1 MFDPVSAV
9 TGFAAGIVLG
19 LIVLYVRT
27 NASYQNGIRE
37 GEADRIR
44 LEERLAQQE
53 ARMQETNKQLSDT
66 FQQLSHGALEKNNES
81 FLRLA
86 KTVLDRYQ
94 QGARDDLSSRQQAI
108 EQMTKPIRERL
119 EKFDSKL
126 DELEKSRVGAY
137 RAIDQQMKALLETHL
152 PRLHSETANL
162 VKALRQPTTRGR
174 WGEVQLRRVVELAGM
189 LEHCDFLEQETAHT
203 ETGRLRPDMLI
214 RLPGGH
220 QIIIDSKAPVDAY
233 LTAVEA
239 ENDDT
244 RAAALAN
251 HARQVR
257 NHVEALGKK
266 DYHEQF
272 EPTPEFVVMFVPGE
286 AFFSAALAQD
296 PELIEYGAD
305 RRVIPASPTTLIALL
320 KAVAYGW
327 RQEALE
333 QNAREVAALGKELHD
348 RIQSL
353 AGHWTTVG
361 KRLDQAVGAYN
372 TSVNVLENRV
382 LTSTRRFQELRAAPD
397 HSEIDSAS
405 PIERGVRSLSAPE
418 LASSHEDND

>member
-27 NASYQNGIRE
+27 NASYQSGIRE

-418 LASSHEDND
+418 MTGADND

>member
-9 TGFAAGIVLG
+9 TGFAVGIALG
-19 LIVLYVRT
+19 LIVLYARI
-27 NASYQNGIRE
+27 NASYQSGVRE

-333 QNAREVAALGKELHD
+333 QNAKEVAALGKELHD

-397 HSEIDSAS
+397 HSEIDSAL

-418 LASSHEDND
+418 MTGADND